1 MMKGKRTA
9 TRRYLILSLLVL
21 LLTLGSICTLV
32 SAADSTIET
41 SSEAY
46 VAITNVTLDPSILM
60 QYDQGTLAIR
70 ITNSGSSPLK
80 INRVE
85 LLSEELDVVNYQTY
99 DKVGVLGASNSLVFT
114 FLVEADVKDAT
125 YFPIFYVDF
134 TDSGSMRYPIAV
146 KVDDTPLLVSVVKSP
161 DTFTSGEEDKI
172 TLSISNPRDNEVNSV
187 TVVPGGDGISPSQS
201 AVFVG
206 TLKPDEE
213 RQVTFGITPE
223 KATVLVLDVLYRNG
237 PNQHNETI
245 TLPVMLGNRKVA
257 AELVV
262 NNIEVAGGG
271 ASLTISGDVTNAG
284 LKDAKSVTVTVGDPA
299 WAIDPDPVYVVG
311 ALEPDDFS
319 SFEITCKA
327 PGLSQ
332 IPLVVSYRDDEG
344 ETYQETFDV
353 SALSFGNST
362 AGGSADGGFQGPPSM
377 QGRPSGGGMGMMGF
391 GSGFSKIP
399 VIPILIVIIAII
411 GVLVAWRKGY
421 LEKIRERFSK

>member
-9 TRRYLILSLLVL
+9 TRRYLILSLLIL
-21 LLTLGSICTLV
+21 LLSLGSICTLV
-32 SAADSTIET
+32 SAADSTTEA

-60 QYDQGTLAIR
+60 QYDQGTLSVR
-70 ITNSGSSPLK
+70 ITNSGSSPVK

-299 WAIDPDPVYVVG
+299 RAIDPDPVYVVG

-344 ETYQETFDV
+344 EIYQETFDV

-421 LEKIRERFSK
+421 LEKIRDRFSK

>member
-1 MMKGKRTA
+1 M
-9 TRRYLILSLLVL
+9 
-21 LLTLGSICTLV
+21 
-32 SAADSTIET
+32 
-41 SSEAY
+41 
-46 VAITNVTLDPSILM
+46 
-60 QYDQGTLAIR
+60 
-70 ITNSGSSPLK
+70 
-80 INRVE
+80 
-85 LLSEELDVVNYQTY
+85 
-99 DKVGVLGASNSLVFT
+99 
-114 FLVEADVKDAT
+114 
-125 YFPIFYVDF
+125 
-134 TDSGSMRYPIAV
+134 
-146 KVDDTPLLVSVVKSP
+146 
-161 DTFTSGEEDKI
+161 
-172 TLSISNPRDNEVNSV
+172 NSV

-299 WAIDPDPVYVVG
+299 RAIDPDPVYVVG

>member
-9 TRRYLILSLLVL
+9 TRRYLILSLLIL
-21 LLTLGSICTLV
+21 LLSLGSICTLV
-32 SAADSTIET
+32 SAADSTTEA

-60 QYDQGTLAIR
+60 QYDQGTLSVR
-70 ITNSGSSPLK
+70 ITNSGSSPVK

-299 WAIDPDPVYVVG
+299 RAIDPDPVYVVG

-344 ETYQETFDV
+344 EIYQETFDV

>member
-1 MMKGKRTA
+1 MMKGKRNV

-21 LLTLGSICTLV
+21 LLTIGSICTLV
-32 SAADSTIET
+32 SAADSTTEI

-60 QYDQGTLAIR
+60 QYDQGTLSVR
-70 ITNSGSSPLK
+70 ITNSGSSPVK

-114 FLVEADVKDAT
+114 FLVEADVKDGT

-161 DTFTSGEEDKI
+161 VTFTSDEEDKI

-344 ETYQETFDV
+344 EAYQETFDV

-399 VIPILIVIIAII
+399 IIPILIVIIAII

-421 LEKIRERFSK
+421 LGKIRERFSK

>member
-1 MMKGKRTA
+1 MMKWKRTA
-9 TRRYLILSLLVL
+9 TKRYLILSLLVI

-32 SAADSTIET
+32 SAADSTTET

-60 QYDQGTLAIR
+60 QYDQGTLAVR
-70 ITNSGSSPLK
+70 ITNSGSSPVK

-99 DKVGVLGASNSLVFT
+99 DKVGVLGASNSLLFS
-114 FLVEADVKDAT
+114 FLIEADGEEGT
-125 YFPIFYVDF
+125 YFPIFYIDF

-146 KVDDTPLLVSVVKSP
+146 KVDDTALLVSIVNSP
-161 DTFTSGEEDKI
+161 DTFSKGEEDQI
-172 TLSISNPRDNEVNSV
+172 TLSVSNPRDNELNSV
-187 TVVPGGDGISPSQS
+187 MVMPGGDGIIPSQS
-201 AVFVG
+201 AMFIG

-223 KATVLVLDVLYRNG
+223 KPSDLVLNVSYRNG
-237 PNQHNETI
+237 PNQHYEVA
-245 TLPVMLGNRKVA
+245 TLPVILGNRKVA

-262 NNIEVAGGG
+262 NNIEVTGGG

-299 WAIDPDPVYVVG
+299 RAIDPDPVYVVG

-319 SFEITCKA
+319 SFEITCMA

-344 ETYQETFDV
+344 ETYKETFDV
-353 SALSFGNST
+353 SAHIFGNST
-362 AGGSADGGFQGPPSM
+362 AGGSAAGSSQGPPSL
-377 QGRPSGGGMGMMGF
+377 QGRPNGGGMGMMGF
-391 GSGFSKIP
+391 GSGISKIP
-399 VIPILIVIIAII
+399 VIPIFIVIIALI
-411 GVLVAWRKGY
+411 GVLVAWRRGY

>member
-21 LLTLGSICTLV
+21 LLSLGSICTLV
-32 SAADSTIET
+32 SAADSTTEA

-60 QYDQGTLAIR
+60 QYDQGTLSVR
-70 ITNSGSSPLK
+70 ITNSGSSPVK

-146 KVDDTPLLVSVVKSP
+146 KVYDTPLLVSVVKSP